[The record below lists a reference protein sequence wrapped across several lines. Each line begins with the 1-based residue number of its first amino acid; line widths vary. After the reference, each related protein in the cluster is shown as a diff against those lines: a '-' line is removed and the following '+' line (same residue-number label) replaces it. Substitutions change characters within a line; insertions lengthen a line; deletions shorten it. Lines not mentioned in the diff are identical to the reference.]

1 MIPPC
6 VYLECRKTEWCEV
19 LLWTNTWDVREGCES
34 SEVTALT
41 PAQARKL
48 AYDLLEAADAAA
60 MAEATGY
67 PKTDNRRI
75 NSLDK
80 YFRGPVGS
88 ADHLT

>member
-1 MIPPC
+1 MIEPM
-6 VYLECRKTEWCEV
+6 VYLECHKGDFCNVHLEA
-19 LLWTNTWDVREGCES
+19 EGAFS
-34 SEVTALT
+34 WASLDLT
-41 PAQARKL
+41 PARARKL

-67 PKTDNRRI
+67 PVTDQRRI
-75 NSLDK
+75 NSLVK